1 MPYYVLDEENNKV
14 EAYTKEEI
22 LSVIAQAI
30 ADGSLAKISADAGFI
45 SKIKCA
51 CTGTTIKEAFIT
63 QAQYNALEA
72 AGTLDAYTEYN
83 IIDDTT
89 CEDIDNALKEINT
102 DLSELKPNVSNLNND
117 LSELNTAV
125 NNMKQFIEFKSH
137 YMIAPLNGYSN
148 AQSIYKNDGS
158 ETYTDYEIIA
168 MPAGKKITDV
178 VGMRGT
184 FFIKLSSSH
193 DYYYPVEFS
202 GISNSFEIGE
212 YKLSIPSNLLSSNLL
227 MLFNCLAYCG
237 TVDDKPIFKITLR
250 NCYKVPSMEALSI
263 YEIRLA
269 ELVLYFN

>member
-1 MPYYVLDEENNKV
+1 MHFVLDEQNNKV

-30 ADGSLAKISADAGFI
+30 ADGTLAHISADAGFI
-45 SKIKCA
+45 SKLKCA

-72 AGTLDAYTEYN
+72 AGTLDAHTEYN

-89 CEDIDNALKEINT
+89 CEDIDNALKEINA
-102 DLSELKPNVSNLNND
+102 DLGELKPNVSNLNND
-117 LSELNTAV
+117 LSELNTVV
-125 NNMKQFIEFKSH
+125 NNIKQFSESKVYF
-137 YMIAPLNGYSN
+137 MIAPLNGYTN
-148 AQSIYKNDGS
+148 AQTLYKNDGS

-168 MPAGKKITDV
+168 MPTGKTLNDV
-178 VGMRGT
+178 VAMRGT
-184 FFIKLSSSH
+184 FYIKLSSSN
-193 DYYYPVEFS
+193 DYYYPVTFS
-202 GISNSFEIGE
+202 GFSNSIEIGE

-237 TVDDKPIFKITLR
+237 TYDGKPKFKITLR